1 MDRRRIDMQILAR
14 NELFAKAEPEVVA
27 AAYDMA
33 TEQSLAA
40 GGILFEQGAPARRL
54 FAVFG
59 GRVRLTQCTEDGQ
72 QVLIRYVGAGE
83 LAGFPVLADTPHYPV
98 SATAVDAVRAIHW
111 DGPAIRGQIHANPV
125 LAGNAMAVLGR
136 RYEQLQTRL
145 RELATENVEHR
156 LARTL
161 VLLVEEAGERV
172 PEGLKVGF
180 PISQQELAE
189 MAGTCLHTV
198 SRTLTGWEAQGL
210 VGCGRRRVLIRDI
223 DGLRAVADS

>member
-1 MDRRRIDMQILAR
+1 MDRRTNMQILAA
-14 NELFAKAEPEVVA
+14 NELFAGAGAEAIA
-27 AAYDMA
+27 AAYDA
-33 TEQSLAA
+33 SVGETFAA
-40 GGILFEQGAPARRL
+40 GETLFDQGAPATKL

-83 LAGFPVLADTPHYPV
+83 LAGFPVLADSPQYLL
-98 SATAVDAVRAIHW
+98 TAMAVHSVRAAHW
-111 DGPAIRGQIHANPV
+111 DGPVIRNQIRANPV
-125 LAGNAMAVLGR
+125 LAGNALSVLGR

-145 RELATENVEHR
+145 RELSTENVEHR
-156 LARTL
+156 LAHTL
-161 VLLVEEAGERV
+161 VLLIEEAGERV

-180 PISQQELAE
+180 PISRQDLAE

-210 VGCGRRRVLIRDI
+210 VGRGRQRVLVRDLE
-223 DGLRAVADS
+223 GLRALAES